1 MKEII
6 QRQRQ
11 MMDEYHLD
19 ALVTMSPENIT
30 YVTGTAI
37 PTQLTVRQR
46 QVIHILTPTQGPE
59 VIVVNIEEP
68 IMRAQGWIDQDRIV
82 SYNEFTQTPI
92 RLAAETL
99 RKMGA
104 ARGRLGF
111 ELSYLP
117 ATDMEILRRELPEAE
132 IVNADPLF
140 EKMRLIKLSFELERI
155 MDLGSRVEDVIYT
168 AFSSV
173 RAGMTE
179 KDILNYLINGFNDIG
194 GIS

>member
-1 MKEII
+1 
-6 QRQRQ
+6 
-11 MMDEYHLD
+11 
-19 ALVTMSPENIT
+19 
-30 YVTGTAI
+30 
-37 PTQLTVRQR
+37 
-46 QVIHILTPTQGPE
+46 
-59 VIVVNIEEP
+59 
-68 IMRAQGWIDQDRIV
+68 
-82 SYNEFTQTPI
+82 
-92 RLAAETL
+92 
-99 RKMGA
+99 MGA

-194 GIS
+194 GDKLNMPVVASGERSCLLNGAATDRVLRKGDVVRVDMIAPRAITTATAAAQRWWAEPEARHVNVWEKVVQAHDDTIALIRPGVDTKEIYRQFRGSVCPLRV

>member
-92 RLAAETL
+92 RLGGRDPPENGGGPRPVGVRAVLPSRHGYGNTPA
-99 RKMGA
+99 GA
-104 ARGRLGF
+104 AGGGDRQRR
-111 ELSYLP
+111 P
-117 ATDMEILRRELPEAE
+117 AL
-132 IVNADPLF
+132 
-140 EKMRLIKLSFELERI
+140 
-155 MDLGSRVEDVIYT
+155 
-168 AFSSV
+168 
-173 RAGMTE
+173 
-179 KDILNYLINGFNDIG
+179 
-194 GIS
+194 

>member
-68 IMRAQGWIDQDRIV
+68 IMRAQSWIDQDRIV

-117 ATDMEILRRELPEAE
+117 ATDMEILRRSCRRRRSSTPTRSLRKCAWSSLP
-132 IVNADPLF
+132 
-140 EKMRLIKLSFELERI
+140 
-155 MDLGSRVEDVIYT
+155 
-168 AFSSV
+168 SSWSGLWTWA
-173 RAGMTE
+173 AGWRT
-179 KDILNYLINGFNDIG
+179 
-194 GIS
+194 